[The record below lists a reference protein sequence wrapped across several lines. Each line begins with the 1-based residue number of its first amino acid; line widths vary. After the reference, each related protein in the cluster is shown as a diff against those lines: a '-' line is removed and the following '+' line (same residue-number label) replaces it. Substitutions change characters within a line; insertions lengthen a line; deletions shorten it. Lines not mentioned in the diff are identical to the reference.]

1 MNNIN
6 EQSIDF
12 YKKFQEIKYDMSK
25 ASLEDVKN
33 ILDHYNQGSIMVDGV
48 NYHYNINPLDAACL
62 NARYKELTGQD
73 HPIFVNEQGKVLDE
87 IIKSGDGI
95 SVDGKP
101 TIYQRLKN
109 NLTGEGLGISIL
121 PNKKDSYID
130 KFNKIKSDMSQ
141 ASLEDVTDIL
151 DHYDQ
156 DSVLIDGMQYHF
168 RPNALQGAS
177 LNARYKELTGQDHP
191 TFLKAQEQILEKQ
204 IKDGQGISV
213 NGNPTVYEQLKNNLT
228 GEGLG
233 ISILPNKKDSYIDK
247 FNKIKSDMSQASL
260 EDVTDILDHYDQDSV
275 LIDGMQYHF
284 RPNALQGASL
294 NARYKELTGQDHPT
308 FLKAQEQILEKQI
321 KDGQGISV
329 NGNPTVYEQL
339 KNNNMSIGNHNHILN
354 RTTDIILNPQEA
366 SLEDISSLLNYY
378 NGKPVLIDG
387 VAHHP
392 FNDPMSAA
400 KLNARYKELT
410 GQDHPIFTEQVPK
423 VINELMKNKDML
435 VQAGAYGID
444 YFDKLEQIKNGV
456 QPTVNDEESKKLF
469 VEEREKQRQLDAS
482 VRKQQ
487 FTAMQK
493 KFSEAT
499 QDNSIGGM
507 NR

>member
-1 MNNIN
+1 MSNTN

-33 ILDHYNQGSIMVDGV
+33 ILDYYNQGAIEVNGV

-62 NARYKELTGQD
+62 NARYKQLTGQD
-73 HPIFVNEQGKVLDE
+73 HPTFISEQGKVLDE
-87 IIKSGDGI
+87 IIKSGEGI

-130 KFNKIKSDMSQ
+130 KFDAIKFDMSH
-141 ASLEDVTDIL
+141 ASLDDIKDIL

-191 TFLKAQEQILEKQ
+191 TFVKAQEQILEDQ
-204 IKDGQGISV
+204 IKNGQGISV
-213 NGNPTVYEQLKNNLT
+213 NGNPTVYEQLK
-228 GEGLG
+228 
-233 ISILPNKKDSYIDK
+233 S
-247 FNKIKSDMSQASL
+247 
-260 EDVTDILDHYDQDSV
+260 
-275 LIDGMQYHF
+275 
-284 RPNALQGASL
+284 
-294 NARYKELTGQDHPT
+294 
-308 FLKAQEQILEKQI
+308 
-321 KDGQGISV
+321 
-329 NGNPTVYEQL
+329 
-339 KNNNMSIGNHNHILN
+339 NNMETGNHNHILN
-354 RTTDIILNPQEA
+354 RTNEIILNPQKA
-366 SLEDISSLLNYY
+366 SLEDISSLLNYF

-392 FNDPMSAA
+392 FNDPMSAS

-410 GQDHPIFTEQVPK
+410 GQNHPVFVEQAPK
-423 VINELMKNKDML
+423 VIDDLMKDKDML
-435 VQAGAYGID
+435 IQAGAYGTD
-444 YFDKLEQIKNGV
+444 YFDKLEQIKQGTQQNV
-456 QPTVNDEESKKLF
+456 EIQNNEESKKVF
-469 VEEREKQRQLDAS
+469 TEERDKQRQLDAS
-482 VRKQQ
+482 VRTQQ
-487 FTAMQK
+487 INAMQQANQNTQEMQQMV
-493 KFSEAT
+493 SETT

-507 NR
+507 SR

>member
-1 MNNIN
+1 MNNTN

-33 ILDHYNQGSIMVDGV
+33 ILDHYNQGAIEVNGV

-62 NARYKELTGQD
+62 NARYKQLTGQD
-73 HPIFVNEQGKVLDE
+73 HPTFISEQGKVLDE
-87 IIKSGDGI
+87 IIKSGEGI

-130 KFNKIKSDMSQ
+130 KFDAIKFDMSQ
-141 ASLEDVTDIL
+141 ASLDNIKDIL

-191 TFLKAQEQILEKQ
+191 TFVKAQEQILEQQ

-213 NGNPTVYEQLKNNLT
+213 NGNPTVYEQLK
-228 GEGLG
+228 
-233 ISILPNKKDSYIDK
+233 S
-247 FNKIKSDMSQASL
+247 
-260 EDVTDILDHYDQDSV
+260 
-275 LIDGMQYHF
+275 
-284 RPNALQGASL
+284 
-294 NARYKELTGQDHPT
+294 
-308 FLKAQEQILEKQI
+308 
-321 KDGQGISV
+321 
-329 NGNPTVYEQL
+329 
-339 KNNNMSIGNHNHILN
+339 NNMETGNHNHILN
-354 RTTDIILNPQEA
+354 RTNEIILNPQEA
-366 SLEDISSLLNYY
+366 SLEDISSLLNYF

-392 FNDPMSAA
+392 FNDPMSAS

-410 GQDHPIFTEQVPK
+410 GQNHPVFTEQASK
-423 VINELMKNKDML
+423 VIDDLMKDKDML
-435 VQAGAYGID
+435 IQAGAYGTD
-444 YFDKLEQIKNGV
+444 YFDKLEQIKQGTQQTTEIQSN
-456 QPTVNDEESKKLF
+456 EELKKVF
-469 VEEREKQRQLDAS
+469 TEERDKQRQLDAS
-482 VRKQQ
+482 VRTQQ
-487 FTAMQK
+487 ITAMQQANQNTQEMQQMI
-493 KFSEAT
+493 SEAT
-499 QDNSIGGM
+499 QDNFIGGM
-507 NR
+507 SR